1 MWVDSVNFDI
11 FAAHRKGQVSLEKFG
26 IESEPTEYKVAF
38 NDLTSEQKKQLVD
51 IDVDFKLYV
60 QSGKVNPALKSK
72 VIKEELYPKE
82 DIVTLVKNIIT
93 SNNRNAVME
102 MIVGSSIP
110 PVVIQQWLFQ
120 GALKGTKEAWD
131 TVVLMETYTDNVE
144 AYACLAAGE
153 ELLGAKF
160 SFPTKLRE

>member
-1 MWVDSVNFDI
+1 
-11 FAAHRKGQVSLEKFG
+11 
-26 IESEPTEYKVAF
+26 
-38 NDLTSEQKKQLVD
+38 
-51 IDVDFKLYV
+51 VDFKLYV
-60 QSGKVNPALKSK
+60 QSGKVNPALKNK
-72 VIKEELYPKE
+72 VINEQLYPKE
-82 DIVTLVKNIIT
+82 DIVTLIKKIIT
-93 SNNRNAVME
+93 SKDRDAVMD

-153 ELLGAKF
+153 ELLGARF
-160 SFPTKLRE
+160 CFPTKLRE